1 MTPQPDLHRLPQPW
15 MTEGPAADVM
25 RALTAA
31 GGQARF
37 VGGCVRDA
45 LIGRPIRDID
55 ICTPMSPQRVTE
67 LLEQAGLKAVP
78 TGIVHG
84 TITAVAQGKGVEVTT
99 LRLDL
104 ETDGRRAKV
113 AFTDDWQADAA
124 RRDLTINA
132 LSADADGK
140 VHDYFGGL
148 ADLAAGRVRFVGEA
162 TQRITEDYLRLLRFF
177 RFHADYASDGF
188 DPAAIAAAKEL
199 APNLKTLSGER
210 LRQETLRLLTAR
222 RGPEVWGEML
232 SLGIVEHFLPWATSL
247 DRLRAVA
254 ALELRHGLG
263 SDAVRRLAA
272 LTMTGCGPQVAE
284 VLRLSRAESERVIAL
299 DAPRAPFDV
308 ATPGAVRRQV
318 YRWGNDGALDR
329 LLLDW
334 PDADDQAAAAAL
346 AVILG
351 WPRPRFPLAGAD
363 MLRLGVPKGPR
374 VGEILRQVEEWW
386 ISKDFQPD
394 HGQCLA
400 HAKDLARTPA
410 QG

>member
-1 MTPQPDLHRLPQPW
+1 MPSAQPDLHRLPQPW

-25 RALTAA
+25 GALTAA
-31 GGQARF
+31 GEQARF

-55 ICTPMSPQRVTE
+55 ICTPLSPQRVTE

-78 TGIVHG
+78 TGIEHG
-84 TITAVAQGKGVEVTT
+84 TITAVARGKGVEVTT

-148 ADLAAGRVRFVGEA
+148 PDLAAGRVRFVGDA

-177 RFHADYASDGF
+177 RFHADYAADGF
-188 DPAAIAAAKEL
+188 DAAAIAAAQAL

-232 SLGIVEHFLPWATSL
+232 ALGIVQHFLSWATSL
-247 DRLRAVA
+247 DRLRSVA
-254 ALELRHGLG
+254 ALEQRHGLAP
-263 SDAVRRLAA
+263 DAIRRLAA

-284 VLRLSRAESERVIAL
+284 VLKLSRVESERVIAL
-299 DAPRAPFDV
+299 DAPRDPFD
-308 ATPGAVRRQV
+308 TGGAEAIRRQI
-318 YRWGNDGALDR
+318 YAWGNDGARDR

-334 PDADDQAAAAAL
+334 PAEDDGRAGRFAL
-346 AVILG
+346 AIIED
-351 WPRPRFPLAGAD
+351 WPKPHFPLAGAD
-363 MLRLGVPKGPR
+363 ILRLGIGKGPR
-374 VGEILRQVEEWW
+374 VGEILRAVEEWW
-386 ISKDFQPD
+386 VSKDFQPD
-394 HGQCLA
+394 HGACLGQ
-400 HAKDLARTPA
+400 AKTLA